1 MNIIILGAAGFIGTN
16 LAIQLSKNQNN
27 KLTLVD
33 REKYFF
39 QNIEK
44 MHLDNAEIRLSDLNI
59 KTDFDSLLENQ
70 DIVYHLVSTTVP
82 TTSNEHIS
90 MELEENIIFSSNLF
104 EACVR
109 KGIKKIIFIS
119 SGGTIYGNVKDCP
132 ICETH
137 TTNPITSYG
146 IQKLTI
152 EKLLY
157 LYSYIHGIDY
167 RIIRLANPYGP
178 YQRPNGILG
187 AVTNFTYKALKKET
201 IVVYGNGETV
211 RDYIYIDD
219 FTAVSV

>member
-119 SGGTIYGNVKDCP
+119 SGGTIYGNVKGEDSVGVP
-132 ICETH
+132 A
-137 TTNPITSYG
+137 YG
-146 IQKLTI
+146 DKCRQ
-152 EKLLY
+152 
-157 LYSYIHGIDY
+157 
-167 RIIRLANPYGP
+167 
-178 YQRPNGILG
+178 
-187 AVTNFTYKALKKET
+187 
-201 IVVYGNGETV
+201 
-211 RDYIYIDD
+211 
-219 FTAVSV
+219 